1 MSNNNNNDDD
11 DKIIKFPVGREREQF
26 IKRKN
31 REEKSILKETEK
43 QHKERKKLEEEYRQ
57 QYKKEQAARAR
68 LQGKMALNH
77 TTGKQSFINWDKIP
91 LFTRSII
98 AIFILIQTTM
108 SFLIDDAMRLYIISH
123 YGFVPAYYSGTISWS
138 WSAIIA
144 PFTTMIIHGGWIHV
158 LVNSIMMVAMGVLF
172 ERQFGAKRTLI
183 FFLLCGMA
191 GNLIYF
197 ILNPGL
203 TTPVIG
209 ASGAISGLFGAA
221 VMMMNSGTMATR
233 YGAPNKGALHFILLW
248 ISIIVVFGMLS
259 ADTAWQSHLGGF
271 LGGVGLFQ
279 LWRTGKIRF

>member
-1 MSNNNNNDDD
+1 MSDNNNKDDD
-11 DKIIKFPVGREREQF
+11 GKIVKFPVGKEREQL

-31 REEKSILKETEK
+31 REEKSISKETEK
-43 QHKERKKLEEEYRQ
+43 QQKERERLEEEYRQ
-57 QYKKEQAARAR
+57 QYKNEQAARAR
-68 LQGKMALNH
+68 LQGKTAQNSAS
-77 TTGKQSFINWDKIP
+77 GKQPFINWDKIP

-98 AIFILIQTTM
+98 AVFLVIQIAM
-108 SFLIDDAMRLYIISH
+108 SFLIDDATRLDIISH
-123 YGFVPAYYSGTISWS
+123 YGFVPAYYSGAIPWS

-158 LVNSIMMVAMGVLF
+158 LVNSVMMVAMGVLF

-191 GNLIYF
+191 GNLVYF
-197 ILNPGL
+197 ILNPAL
-203 TTPVIG
+203 TAPVIG

-221 VMMMNSGTMATR
+221 VMMMNSGGMAGS
-233 YGAPNKGALHFILLW
+233 GAQNRGPLHFILLW

-279 LWRTGKIRF
+279 LWRTGKIML

>member
-1 MSNNNNNDDD
+1 MSDNNNKDDD
-11 DKIIKFPVGREREQF
+11 GKIVKFPVGKERGQL

-31 REEKSILKETEK
+31 REEKSISKETEK
-43 QHKERKKLEEEYRQ
+43 QRKERERLEEEYRQ
-57 QYKKEQAARAR
+57 QYKNEQAARAR
-68 LQGKMALNH
+68 LQGKIAQNSAAG
-77 TTGKQSFINWDKIP
+77 TQPFINWDKVP
-91 LFTRSII
+91 AFTRSII
-98 AIFILIQTTM
+98 AVFLVIQIAM
-108 SFLIDDAMRLYIISH
+108 SFLINDATRLDIISH
-123 YGFVPAYYSGTISWS
+123 YGFVPAYYSGAIPWS

-158 LVNSIMMVAMGVLF
+158 LVNSVMMVAMGVLF

-191 GNLIYF
+191 GNLVYF
-197 ILNPGL
+197 ILNPAL
-203 TTPVIG
+203 TAPVIG

-221 VMMMNSGTMATR
+221 VMMMNSNGMTGSQNR
-233 YGAPNKGALHFILLW
+233 GPLHFILLW
-248 ISIIVVFGMLS
+248 ISIIVIFGMLS